1 MIQLLRRSNKNT
13 GGTTTPDMGTNS
25 AKNAPEDGV
34 VRVSL
39 KSLLDLHHAAESLAL
54 KPCRIRALSGGEYR
68 SPFKGRGMEF
78 DEVRAYAQGDD
89 VRTLD
94 WRVMARTGHPHTKL
108 YREERERPVL
118 LFVDMRNAMFFA
130 TQGAYKAVRAAQVAA
145 LLGWSA
151 VQQGERLG
159 GLVFSEQSHI
169 ELRPRRGKP
178 PLLHL
183 LQKLT
188 THQGWDEHRGHGDPQ
203 SLSLAITRLRSVAQ
217 PGSLLILVSDFAG
230 LNDVSRAQLA
240 QLSRHSEML
249 LVDIHDPLEKQL
261 PPPSQYRLSDGETF
275 MTLYTSDSGL
285 RTEYQS
291 RFIQRQ
297 DAMRQLCRRFQMT
310 YLALGTED
318 EPLPV
323 LQRALGVKV

>member
-1 MIQLLRRSNKNT
+1 MR
-13 GGTTTPDMGTNS
+13 TNS
-25 AKNAPEDGV
+25 ANKAAEDGV
-34 VRVSL
+34 VRASL
-39 KSLLDLHHAAESLAL
+39 KSLIDLHRAAESLSL
-54 KPCRIRALSGGEYR
+54 KPGRIRALSGGEYR

-118 LFVDMRNAMFFA
+118 MFVDMRHAMFFA
-130 TQGAYKAVRAAQVAA
+130 TQGAFKAVRAAQVAA
-145 LLGWSA
+145 LLGWTS

-159 GLVFSEQSHI
+159 GLVFSERSHI

-183 LQKLT
+183 LQKLA
-188 THQGWDEHRGHGDPQ
+188 THSGWDDHGGHGDPQ
-203 SLSLAITRLRSVAQ
+203 SLNQAIMRLRSVTQ
-217 PGSLLILVSDFAG
+217 PGSLLILISDFTG
-230 LNDVSRAQLA
+230 LNEVSRAQLA
-240 QLSRHSEML
+240 QLSRHSELL
-249 LVDIHDPLEKQL
+249 LVDIHDPLERQL
-261 PPPSQYRLSDGETF
+261 PPPGQYRLSDGETF

-285 RTEYQS
+285 REQYES

-297 DAMRQLCRRFQMT
+297 SSMQQLCRRYRMT

-318 EPLPV
+318 EPLPS